1 MGFPKYR
8 EANPE
13 SHTEIL
19 GLVRDSIPKISG
31 ISVWEIFGLG
41 SGFFRFGS
49 GFLGIFSTPN

>member
-19 GLVRDSIPKISG
+19 GSVWDSIPKISG

-41 SGFFRFGS
+41 SGF
-49 GFLGIFSTPN
+49 LGIFSTPTNT